1 MTTEA
6 GCAGV
11 DAETEVSTVVAARAE
26 VERSRR
32 AELDTALDRL
42 EAAGEFT
49 DAQRAVVEQLADRL
63 TRQLVGA
70 PLDRATSPM
79 EAATVRRLFLDG
91 GDGDE

>member
-1 MTTEA
+1 MYT
-6 GCAGV
+6 
-11 DAETEVSTVVAARAE
+11 ETEVSTVAAARAE

-49 DAQRAVVEQLADRL
+49 DAQRAVVERLAERL

-70 PLDRATSPM
+70 PLDRAASTT
-79 EAATVRRLFLDG
+79 EAAAVGRLFLDG